1 MLRAGGERLNGE
13 ELSERLVNE
22 ISLLHGS
29 SRISK
34 INKGYSNDQKF
45 IVENDDQTYLLRS
58 FSLDERSAKQAEY
71 DAICQMVS
79 YDVLCSK
86 PVEIGVLSNSNIG
99 YMLLTYIDGDEATD
113 ILPAYSPS
121 IQQAIGLE
129 AGAELAK
136 MHRWQAPAGTAP
148 WHERKLAKHKRYM
161 EQYLNGEARI
171 AGDEQLLTFI
181 DRHLHLMVGRP
192 NVFQHDDFH
201 VGNLIV
207 KDGRLAGVID
217 FNRLDWGDPVHEFLK
232 AGMFSSEVSIPFTV
246 GQIKGYH
253 DNNEPDEQFW
263 TLYSVYLAMTI
274 VSSIV
279 WILQVRPSELGIM
292 TQKLERV
299 LRDHDHFNNIIP
311 RWYLEEQQR

>member
-1 MLRAGGERLNGE
+1 MNDERLS
-13 ELSERLVNE
+13 ELFINE
-22 ISLLHGS
+22 ISLLQGS
-29 SRISK
+29 NRISK
-34 INKGYSNDQKF
+34 INKGYSYDQKF
-45 IVENDDQTYLLRS
+45 IVEKDNQTYLLRS
-58 FSLDERSAKQAEY
+58 FALNELSAKQAEFA
-71 DAICQMVS
+71 AIRQMQN

-86 PVEIGVLSNSNIG
+86 PIEMGSLPNSNIG

-129 AGAELAK
+129 AGRELAK
-136 MHRWQAPAGTAP
+136 MHKLLAPAAIAP
-148 WHERKLAKHKRYM
+148 WHERKLAKHKRYI
-161 EQYLNGEARI
+161 EQYLNGDARLK
-171 AGDEQLLTFI
+171 GDTAFLAFI
-181 DRHLHLMVGRP
+181 DRHLHLMEGRP

-207 KDGRLAGVID
+207 KNGKLAGVID

-232 AGMFSSEVSIPFTV
+232 AGMFSSEVSIPFTI

-253 DNNEPDEQFW
+253 VGQEPDEQFW
-263 TLYSVYLAMTI
+263 TLYSLYLAMTI

-299 LRDHDHFNNIIP
+299 LEDHDHFNNIIP
-311 RWYLEEQQR
+311 RWYLEERSYETGSL